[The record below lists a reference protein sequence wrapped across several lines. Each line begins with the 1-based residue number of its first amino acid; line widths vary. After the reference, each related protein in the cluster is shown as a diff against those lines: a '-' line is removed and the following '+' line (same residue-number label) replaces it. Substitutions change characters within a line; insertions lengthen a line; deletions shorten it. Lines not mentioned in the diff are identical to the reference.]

1 MQITKEEAI
10 RLKPARGRV
19 LVEVPNIM
27 SEQVE
32 LNGAII
38 NVRAISDEARVDM
51 GSRSGIVHSVSDYA
65 DVPALCYCWDGPVEI
80 QKGDEVYFSH
90 DAIAKAATVQNDEN
104 YYYTFE
110 DDGKQ
115 RCLLVVPYKEI
126 IMRIRGEEVFS
137 LNDYVIV
144 SKVMKPK
151 PTFLIMP
158 DEYEENIFLIEH
170 APTGNIVYDWREGY
184 FKSGWKAQPVK
195 NNMKVKTKNN
205 KPVKLEYKY
214 KQSLEKELY
223 YFQTH
228 QIIAEVDGE

>member
-1 MQITKEEAI
+1 MHITKEEAMV
-10 RLKPARGRV
+10 LKPARGRV
-19 LVEVPNIM
+19 LIEVPNIM

-32 LNGAII
+32 LNGAVI

-65 DVPALCYCWDGPVEI
+65 DVPALCYCWDGPIEI

-90 DAIAKAATVQNDEN
+90 DAIAKAAIVQNDEN
-104 YYYTFE
+104 FYYTFE
-110 DDGKQ
+110 DEGKQ

-126 IMRIRGEEVFS
+126 IMCIRGEEVLA

-144 SKVMKPK
+144 SKIMKHK
-151 PTFLIMP
+151 PAFLILP
-158 DEYEENIFLIEH
+158 DEYEEDMFIIEH
-170 APTGNIVYDWREGY
+170 APSGNIVYDWREGY
-184 FKSGWKAQPVK
+184 FKSGWRPQKVR
-195 NNMKVKTKNN
+195 NNMRIKTQPNH
-205 KPVKLEYKY
+205 PVKLEYKY
-214 KQSLEKELY
+214 KQKLDKELY

>member
-1 MQITKEEAI
+1 MEITKEEAKRI
-10 RLKPARGRV
+10 KPARGRV

-38 NVRAISDEARVDM
+38 NVKAISDEARVDM

-65 DVPALCYCWDGPVEI
+65 DVPGLCYCWDGPVEI
-80 QKGDEVYFSH
+80 QPGDEVYFSH
-90 DAIAKAATVQNDEN
+90 DAIAKAAILQNDEN

-110 DDGKQ
+110 DDGKK

-126 IMRIRGEEVFS
+126 IMRIRGEEVLS

-144 SKVMKPK
+144 SRVLKPK
-151 PTFLIMP
+151 PSFLIMP
-158 DEYEENIFLIEH
+158 DEYEEDLFVIEH
-170 APTGNIVYDWREGY
+170 SPSGEIVYDWREGY
-184 FKSGWKAQPVK
+184 WKSNWKPQKVH
-195 NNMKVKTKNN
+195 NNMKVKSSNIN
-205 KPVKLEYKY
+205 PVKLEYKY
-214 KQSLEKELY
+214 KQRLDKELY

>member
-1 MQITKEEAI
+1 MHITKEEAMV
-10 RLKPARGRV
+10 LKPARGRV

-32 LNGAII
+32 LSGAII

-110 DDGKQ
+110 DEGKQ

-126 IMRIRGEEVFS
+126 IMCIRGEEVLA
-137 LNDYVIV
+137 LNDYAIV
-144 SKVMKPK
+144 SKVMKHK
-151 PTFLIMP
+151 PAFLIMP
-158 DEYEENIFLIEH
+158 DEYEDDLFVIEH
-170 APTGNIVYDWREGY
+170 APSGNIVYDWREGY
-184 FKSGWKAQPVK
+184 FKSNWKPQK
-195 NNMKVKTKNN
+195 IRNNMKVKTKNT

-214 KQSLEKELY
+214 KQKLDKELY

>member
-1 MQITKEEAI
+1 MHITKEEAMV
-10 RLKPARGRV
+10 LKPARGRV

-32 LNGAII
+32 LSGAII

-65 DVPALCYCWDGPVEI
+65 DVPTLCYCWDGPVEI

-90 DAIAKAATVQNDEN
+90 DAIAKAAIVQNDEN

-110 DDGKQ
+110 DEGKQ

-126 IMRIRGEEVFS
+126 IMCIRGEEVLA
-137 LNDYVIV
+137 LNDYAIV
-144 SKVMKPK
+144 SKVMKHK
-151 PTFLIMP
+151 PAFLIMP
-158 DEYEENIFLIEH
+158 DEYEEDMFIIEH
-170 APTGNIVYDWREGY
+170 APSGDIVYDWRDGY
-184 FKSGWKAQPVK
+184 FKSNWKPQKVR
-195 NNMKVKTKNN
+195 NNMRVKTKPNH
-205 KPVKLEYKY
+205 PVKLEYKY
-214 KQSLEKELY
+214 KQKLDKELY